1 MSMKKI
7 LIFINCL
14 ILIALTLVMPVGAAE
29 TEDNKIKTY
38 GEGYLLP
45 KQGFETEIALLVN
58 ADTDT
63 IIFSKNADKLTAPA
77 SLTKLVTAMVA
88 LNECKDLQKV
98 IKCSYDAIHSLDGT
112 GSSVAGLLVDEEV
125 TLEMLLFCLFLP
137 SANDAAAVIAEHF
150 GGGDTQVF
158 IDKMNAFV
166 QELGC
171 KNTYF
176 ANAHGLDDE
185 SVKGY
190 EAATQNRTT
199 ARDMYLI
206 AKEALKNDT
215 IVAMSSKYGKTMPAT
230 NKSDVRY
237 LYNTNPLLNDVSP
250 YYYNGAVGLKT
261 GTTDKAGCCLISSAT
276 KDGYTYISI
285 AMRGV
290 DDYYYKADDG
300 TVIEQ
305 ANTAYLM
312 CRYMLRWAFSNIQM
326 KTITDENYILAEAA
340 VKFGRGS
347 DYVGLVTNKTVNA
360 VVHNALSMDDFKVV
374 LDKNFSKELDAPVE
388 KGDVVTTASIMYD
401 SVVIAQ
407 VELVAYQT
415 VKKNY
420 LWAAFS
426 WMDGVAKFAFL
437 IILVLVAAIV
447 LLVFGTRKKR
457 ARKKRRKN
465 QPKVIKD
472 YSNLSRK

>member
-14 ILIALTLVMPVGAAE
+14 ILITLTLLVPVSA
-29 TEDNKIKTY
+29 TEDDDKIKTY

-45 KQGFETEIALLVN
+45 KQGYETEIALLVN
-58 ADTDT
+58 SDTDT
-63 IIFSKNADKLTAPA
+63 VIFSKNADKITAPA
-77 SLTKLVTAMVA
+77 SLTKIVTAMVA

-98 IKCSYDAIHSLDGT
+98 IKCSYNAIHSLDGT
-112 GSSVAGLLVDEEV
+112 GSSVAGLFVDEEI
-125 TLEMLLFCLFLP
+125 TLEMLLYCLLLP

-158 IDKMNAFV
+158 VDKMNALV
-166 QELGC
+166 KSLGC

-215 IVAMSSKYGKTMPAT
+215 IVAMSSKYGKTIPAT
-230 NKSDVRY
+230 NKSEVRY
-237 LYNTNPLLNDVSP
+237 RYNTNPLLNDVSP
-250 YYYNGAVGLKT
+250 YYYKGAVGLKT

-305 ANTAYLM
+305 ANTAFLM
-312 CRYMLRWAFSNIQM
+312 CRYMLGWAFSNM
-326 KTITDENYILAEAA
+326 KMKVITDENYVLSEAA

-347 DYVGLVTNKTVNA
+347 DYVGLVTDKTVNA
-360 VVHNALSMDDFKVV
+360 IVHNTLGMEDFTVV
-374 LDKNFSKELDAPVE
+374 LDKSFSKELDAPVK
-388 KGDVVTTASIMYD
+388 KGDVITTASIMYE
-401 SVVIAQ
+401 SVVIAE
-407 VELVAYQT
+407 VELVAFQT
-415 VKKNY
+415 IKKNY

-426 WMDGVAKFAFL
+426 WMDSVAKFAFL
-437 IILVLVAAIV
+437 IILVLGVTIV
-447 LLVFGTRKKR
+447 LLLFSTRKKR
-457 ARKKRRKN
+457 AQKKRRKN
-465 QPKVIKD
+465 QPTVIKD